1 MNTSLPFRQLLGATA
16 TGGRSRNFSNLGGH
30 PQKQIPNIIINAN
43 GSRPTRLTR
52 NRGDDLYA
60 TWSRD
65 GKQIAF
71 VSQRDRNFEIYVMNA
86 DGSNQKRITTNGP
99 SDFSSSW
106 SRP

>member
-16 TGGRSRNFSNLGGH
+16 TGGRFRNFSNLGGH

-43 GSRPTRLTR
+43 GSRPTRFTR

-65 GKQIAF
+65 GKHTAF
-71 VSQRDRNFEIYVMNA
+71 VSPCDRNFEIYVMNA
-86 DGSNQKRITTNGP
+86 DGSNQKRITPNGSSDSSP
-99 SDFSSSW
+99 SW
-106 SRP
+106 LRP